1 MYKKYILSGRTAS
14 GGRGI
19 DVRQA
24 GTLLVKAV
32 SGNREG
38 VGQMP

>member
-1 MYKKYILSGRTAS
+1 MYKYILSGRTAP

-24 GTLLVKAV
+24 GTLLVKAA
-32 SGNREG
+32 SGNGGG